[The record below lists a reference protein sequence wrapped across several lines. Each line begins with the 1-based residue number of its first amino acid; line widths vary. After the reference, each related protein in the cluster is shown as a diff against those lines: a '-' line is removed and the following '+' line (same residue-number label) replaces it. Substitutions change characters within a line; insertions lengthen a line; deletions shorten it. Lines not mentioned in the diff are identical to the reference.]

1 MTSFAFHKVLGRG
14 SFGKA
19 GVTLQRDT
27 AESRWLK
34 ASSGTGTPERSVRP
48 HSNTWSCTHRSGVPV
63 PELAFNQRDSAIS
76 RYSVVL
82 TSVPGRNIYMA
93 VKMIKKRE
101 VNENIIMRERRILL
115 AARDCPFLCHLYATH
130 QSRKRAYFIMEYL
143 SGGSLEALIETYGS
157 LNIDNARFY
166 TAEIVCGLQFLHGH
180 NIVHR
185 DIKPDNIM
193 LDADGHIRIIDLG
206 LAQDGVTSSNNISGV
221 TGTFHYMAP
230 EVLRKRGYG
239 TAVDWWSLGIVVSE
253 MATGH
258 SPFYSGS
265 VSKMAYRA
273 ITKGEPEIPSWLDA
287 DMQDLIKKL
296 LCKTPQKRL
305 GVTGNI
311 REHPFFTTIGWE
323 DLEERRAQPPFI
335 PFRPVL
341 EKHLMQWPEEKKA
354 LNPMV
359 GFNYVSPSWPVS
371 TPGQSEDSTCPEE
384 KRGWKS
390 ELQKNGETKVAE
402 LARLLRANS
411 ANGKKDTQSS

>member
-1 MTSFAFHKVLGRG
+1 PESHYSK
-14 SFGKA
+14 
-19 GVTLQRDT
+19 DT

-34 ASSGTGTPERSVRP
+34 ASSGTGTPER
-48 HSNTWSCTHRSGVPV
+48 
-63 PELAFNQRDSAIS
+63 
-76 RYSVVL
+76 SVVL

-101 VNENIIMRERRILL
+101 VIENIIMRERRILL
-115 AARDCPFLCHLYATH
+115 AAQDCPFLCHLYATH

-157 LNIDNARFY
+157 LNINNARFY

-180 NIVHR
+180 NIIHR

-193 LDADGHIRIIDLG
+193 LDADGHIHIIDLG
-206 LAQDGVTSSNNISGV
+206 LAQDGFTSSNNISGV

-239 TAVDWWSLGIVVSE
+239 TAVDWWRLGIVVSE

-287 DMQDLIKKL
+287 DTCKILSRSCCAKL
-296 LCKTPQKRL
+296 SEAIGCD
-305 GVTGNI
+305 
-311 REHPFFTTIGWE
+311 REHP
-323 DLEERRAQPPFI
+323 RASISSPPSAGRIWRKGEHSRNSYHSGQFWRNI
-335 PFRPVL
+335 F
-341 EKHLMQWPEEKKA
+341 MQWPEEKNA

-359 GFNYVSPSWPVS
+359 GFILCVTKLGPDEPVP
-371 TPGQSEDSTCPEE
+371 TAQNFVPPDRT
-384 KRGWKS
+384 
-390 ELQKNGETKVAE
+390 
-402 LARLLRANS
+402 
-411 ANGKKDTQSS
+411 